1 MLKTLRIMI
10 FYLWSYFP
18 ILALTDDA
26 NFGTVDIRKGL
37 LITKQ
42 LRFSIFNIK
51 YGSIIFNIFTM
62 SFHQRKFQF
71 YKIIQLDNYEC
82 FNLKDSDANKKVADY
97 EDHLNQGSDVQRVS
111 NERDFLI
118 YLLSEENSRIENSS
132 NKINL
137 YTTIFLFVI
146 PLAIAFF
153 DIKIVLKYD
162 TIQIIIFSLSV
173 YAILNIT
180 LLIFQSAKVRNYSKS
195 KLETIKSSENTDVG
209 LNKNYYYNWQMI
221 KRKADL
227 FVSYVLNIQTWIK
240 FVLAFVIG
248 LTIYSSFLVAN
259 NEIISDPTIQTDQIQ
274 TIDLSEMGDMFSDSS
289 IETTKL
295 LLRIQ
300 NKNLKRIYV
309 ITKCGKVENERIAE
323 ILNEANGIEIYF
335 IIDTSLLDNELKIF
349 VED

>member
-1 MLKTLRIMI
+1 
-10 FYLWSYFP
+10 
-18 ILALTDDA
+18 
-26 NFGTVDIRKGL
+26 
-37 LITKQ
+37 
-42 LRFSIFNIK
+42 
-51 YGSIIFNIFTM
+51 
-62 SFHQRKFQF
+62 
-71 YKIIQLDNYEC
+71 
-82 FNLKDSDANKKVADY
+82 
-97 EDHLNQGSDVQRVS
+97 
-111 NERDFLI
+111 
-118 YLLSEENSRIENSS
+118 
-132 NKINL
+132 
-137 YTTIFLFVI
+137 
-146 PLAIAFF
+146 
-153 DIKIVLKYD
+153 
-162 TIQIIIFSLSV
+162 
-173 YAILNIT
+173 
-180 LLIFQSAKVRNYSKS
+180 
-195 KLETIKSSENTDVG
+195 
-209 LNKNYYYNWQMI
+209 MI